1 MSILV
6 FTGTRPEIIKL
17 APVIKRLMDEGLD
30 FTYIHTGQHHDYE
43 MSQVFIEELE
53 LPKPHYSF
61 ELENHTPASQLGE
74 VMIHIDKAVAS
85 LMRKPRLTLVQGD
98 TNSVLG
104 AALASLRLS
113 IKIGHVEAG
122 LRSYD
127 WRMPE
132 EHNRRMVDHIS
143 DYLFAPTEL
152 SRRNLEEEKVL
163 GQIHVTGNTV
173 IDALDMYF
181 NRVLEVE
188 AKVLEQVRF
197 DEYILVTLHRA
208 ENVDDSKTLKSFI
221 EILRKLPV
229 PAVYPIHPRTRR
241 RLHEQGLLSLVE
253 SLPHIQLLPPQ
264 GYFEF
269 LALLKNCR
277 LVMTDS
283 GGVQE
288 EATYPRIRKYVLVLR
303 SSTER
308 PEAVKAGFARIVGLN
323 PNIVLAELEKAASA
337 ESELPDKSPFG
348 DGRASEKIVEV
359 LKREVY

>member
-1 MSILV
+1 MLV

-17 APVIKRLMDEGLD
+17 APVIKKLVDEGVE
-30 FTYIHTGQHHDYE
+30 FTYIHTGQHYDYE

-61 ELENHTPASQLGE
+61 RLENYTPASQLGE
-74 VMIHIDKAVAS
+74 VMIHIDKVVSS
-85 LMRKPRLTLVQGD
+85 LKGRPKLTLVQGD

-104 AALASLRLS
+104 AALASLRLG

-152 SRRNLEEEKVL
+152 SRRNLEDERVL
-163 GQIHVTGNTV
+163 GQIYVTGNTV
-173 IDALDMYF
+173 IDALDTYF
-181 NRVLEVE
+181 SRVLEVE
-188 AKVLEQVRF
+188 GRVLEQVRF
-197 DEYILVTLHRA
+197 DEYVLITLHRA
-208 ENVDDSKTLKSFI
+208 ENVDDSKVLKSFV
-221 EILRKLPV
+221 EILRKLPI
-229 PAVYPIHPRTRR
+229 PAVYPIHPRTKR
-241 RLHEQGLLSLVE
+241 RLLEYGLLNTVE
-253 SLPHIQLLPPQ
+253 SLNHIQLLPPQ

-269 LALLKNCR
+269 LALLKNCK
-277 LVMTDS
+277 LAMTDS

-288 EATYPRIRKYVLVLR
+288 EVTHPKIRKYVLVLR

-308 PEAVKAGFARIVGLN
+308 PEAVQAGFARVVGLN
-323 PNIVLAELEKAASA
+323 PNVVLAELEKVISSS
-337 ESELPDKSPFG
+337 SEPPTTSPFG
-348 DGRASEKIVEV
+348 DGRASEKIVEIV
-359 LKREVY
+359 KKELY